1 LVHPV
6 IEKFHVETLSTQDRS
21 GFECGVAALDRYL
34 KEQAG
39 QDQRRGVSNCF
50 LALSAEKI
58 AGYYTFAA
66 AGVPF
71 RDLPTDISRRLPR
84 YSDLPGALIGRL
96 AVDRRF
102 RGLGLGAGLIAD
114 AMMRA
119 RLAAPAVFMLLV
131 DAKDEKAA
139 EFYRH
144 HAFRSLEGRPLRL
157 FLTMSTAEKVPGLA
171 GRGGS
176 R

>member
-1 LVHPV
+1 
-6 IEKFHVETLSTQDRS
+6 
-21 GFECGVAALDRYL
+21 L

-50 LALSAEKI
+50 VALSKADEI

-71 RDLPTDISRRLPR
+71 GDLPADSTKRLPK
-84 YSDLPGALIGRL
+84 YKDLPAALIGRL

-102 RGLGLGAGLIAD
+102 RELGLGTGLIAD
-114 AMMRA
+114 AVMRA
-119 RLAAPAVFMLLV
+119 KQAPPAIFMLLV
-131 DAKDEKAA
+131 DAKDEEAA

-144 HAFRSLEGRPLRL
+144 HAFRSLDGRPLRL
-157 FLTMSTAEKVPGLA
+157 FLTMSVADKVPGLVGA
-171 GRGGS
+171 GRSIG
-176 R
+176 